1 MDEHRRLKGVYY
13 QKRKLYTKS
22 LDPGHSVYG
31 ESFVK
36 EKSKDGDIEF
46 REWDIRRSKLAA
58 AIAKEVTQIG
68 MKEGDSILYLGCST
82 GTTVSHVS
90 DIVGKDG
97 FVFALDFAPR
107 VMREM
112 VFLSERR
119 KNIAPILGDAKNPDS
134 YASQVYEVDCV
145 FQDIAQKEQAE
156 IFLKNCKA
164 FLKQGGF
171 GLLSVKARSID
182 VTRRPKQI
190 FMDIRAKLERE
201 ITIVDYRELDP
212 FERDHCIFVCKK
224 K

>member
-22 LDPGHSVYG
+22 LDPGYSVYG
-31 ESFVK
+31 EGFVK
-36 EKSKDGDIEF
+36 EKGKDGDIEF

-119 KNIAPILGDAKNPDS
+119 KNIAPILGDAKNPQS

-156 IFLKNCKA
+156 IFLKNCKE
-164 FLKQGGF
+164 FLKTGGF

-190 FMDIRAKLERE
+190 FMELRAKLEKE

-212 FERDHCIFVCKK
+212 LERDHCMFVCKK

>member
-22 LDPGHSVYG
+22 LVPGMSVYG
-31 ESFVK
+31 EGFVK
-36 EKSKDGDIEF
+36 ERGKDGDIEF
-46 REWDIRRSKLAA
+46 REWEIRRSKLGA

-68 MKEGDSILYLGCST
+68 IKENDSVLYLGCST

-90 DIVGKDG
+90 DIVGRNG

-107 VMREM
+107 VMRQL
-112 VFLSERR
+112 VFLADVRS
-119 KNIAPILGDAKNPDS
+119 NIAPILGDAMRPET
-134 YASQVYEVDCV
+134 YASQVSEVDCV
-145 FQDIAQKEQAE
+145 FQDIAQKDQAE
-156 IFLKNCKA
+156 IFLKNCRL

-171 GLLSVKARSID
+171 GLLAVKARSID
-182 VTRRPKQI
+182 VTMRPKQI
-190 FMDIRAKLERE
+190 FMDVRRKLERE

-212 FERDHCIFVCKK
+212 FEKDHCIFVCKK